1 VKKAICLAV
10 GIAIV
15 IIIASLLVS
24 LSVIAKGQSLTSP
37 PGQQQSCPIRITG
50 KGVKVH
56 FRNDSDKPVTDV
68 IFRTMVLDAV
78 GDEYQHT
85 DPYYSSYS
93 REEQTYSDKKG
104 VNPGEA
110 KAMVDNM
117 TAYGKPDKGLQ
128 IVTYTRAVRFAD
140 GTNWKDDGSH
150 SCRWG
155 GR

>member
-1 VKKAICLAV
+1 MKKAVCIAL
-10 GIAIV
+10 GIAAVIV
-15 IIIASLLVS
+15 IVSFLVS
-24 LSVIAKGQSLTSP
+24 MSVIAKGQEP
-37 PGQQQSCPIRITG
+37 PGKQSCPIKIMG
-50 KGVKVH
+50 DGVRVH
-56 FRNDSDKPVTDV
+56 FRNESDKPVTDV
-68 IFRTMVLDAV
+68 IFHTMVLDAV

-85 DPYYSSYS
+85 DLGYPSFVSES
-93 REEQTYSDKKG
+93 REEQTYSNKKG

-128 IVTYTRAVRFAD
+128 IVIYTRAVKFAD
-140 GTNWKDDGSH
+140 GTTWKDDGSH